1 MCREAGYK
9 GPLNR
14 CSIYGDKQVGE
25 KLKKMLEMGQSR
37 PWPEALKALTGEEKM
52 DATAILDYFAPLK
65 TWMDE
70 QNKALAKWRRERESE
85 GARERGSER
94 AGDNIAVIESRCL
107 PLSRSL
113 ALPLSLTPESDPA
126 SSPPSYSLR
135 ALSCPT

>member
-14 CSIYGDKQVGE
+14 CSIYGDKKVGE

-65 TWMDE
+65 TWLDE
-70 QNKALAKWRRERESE
+70 QNKALAAK
-85 GARERGSER
+85 
-94 AGDNIAVIESRCL
+94 
-107 PLSRSL
+107 
-113 ALPLSLTPESDPA
+113 
-126 SSPPSYSLR
+126 
-135 ALSCPT
+135 

>member
-14 CSIYGDKQVGE
+14 CSVYDNKQVGE

-65 TWMDE
+65 TWLDE
-70 QNKALAKWRRERESE
+70 QNKGLAAK
-85 GARERGSER
+85 
-94 AGDNIAVIESRCL
+94 
-107 PLSRSL
+107 
-113 ALPLSLTPESDPA
+113 
-126 SSPPSYSLR
+126 
-135 ALSCPT
+135 